1 MLRIDQTLKARS
13 DGDRMTQH
21 AEHCFRLSAQV
32 FIALATHLDAY
43 EPQTVGSLERL
54 SKPGVGAP
62 LIKAL
67 RRVVTALKGA
77 PSRRR

>member
-1 MLRIDQTLKARS
+1 MLLRNVLLSNGHQDTAK
-13 DGDRMTQH
+13 M
-21 AEHCFRLSAQV
+21 FRWAAAQV

-62 LIKAL
+62 LSKAL